1 MRHYLYW
8 YTSVPVYINVS
19 VVLCLTYLI
28 SGMFNLPDR
37 AVELTQRQL
46 LTILLIKSLEIPFSR
61 SHTP

>member
-1 MRHYLYW
+1 MRHYLYR

-28 SGMFNLPDR
+28 SDMFNLPDR

-61 SHTP
+61 SQ